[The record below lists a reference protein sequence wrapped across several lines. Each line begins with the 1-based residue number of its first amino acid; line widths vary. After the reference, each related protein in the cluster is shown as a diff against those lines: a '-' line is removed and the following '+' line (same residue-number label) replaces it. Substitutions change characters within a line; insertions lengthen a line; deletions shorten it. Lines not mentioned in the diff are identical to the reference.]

1 MIIANYD
8 GTQEE
13 FTAERLYDQIAII
26 LSSDDKGAKE
36 AMFRTID
43 VLAEKA
49 ARTAGGR
56 TRRNEPIAEK
66 TFL

>member
-1 MIIANYD
+1 MITTNYD

-13 FTAERLYDQIAII
+13 FTAERLFDQVASI

-43 VLAEKA
+43 VLAKGV
-49 ARTAGGR
+49 ARTAAGR
-56 TRRNEPIAEK
+56 TNRNE
-66 TFL
+66 